1 MISSSLNSSLSNSS
15 FEMKQTN
22 VESHC
27 NGSKTNT
34 IESLKLLLIYRDHD
48 IWDEVAI
55 QEHEEKMYRWLK
67 DDNITKD

>member
-1 MISSSLNSSLSNSS
+1 
-15 FEMKQTN
+15 MKQTN